1 MASTIMRSTSRRD
14 RNLASLS
21 VAAMLCAAGC
31 ASNIGQHDRSGPD
44 YRPDGAM
51 LIELEDGEGSAIDVV
66 TYPGGDRVDWK
77 KVELPE
83 DFAGVLQVRLLFNPP
98 RDGLE
103 ISFEVYD
110 ARFERVAVA
119 NPPPGSG
126 ARVLEA
132 EVKPAFGG
140 TYYFHIFAPTR
151 ADAAEY
157 MLAVRK
163 QRQDVSALVDDDAAL
178 PRIPDPPTLPAI
190 AAGDDEPQ
198 VAQQGG
204 GAQGQ
209 QQGGGAQGQQQ
220 PPGGGGSPPPP
231 DPIQEED
238 TSTALEPVRA
248 RVVTYQLGSDG
259 AVILT
264 VNRGTNDGV
273 ERGWTG
279 QMMMGNSG
287 RPLRGGTFT
296 VTRVTSGEAVG
307 QARVS
312 VDQIRANREVVLMPP
327 GYEAN

>member
-1 MASTIMRSTSRRD
+1 MMMRWNTKRAKNVASAG
-14 RNLASLS
+14 LA
-21 VAAMLCAAGC
+21 AALCAAGC
-31 ASNIGQHDRSGPD
+31 ASTIDQHKNSGPD
-44 YRPDGAM
+44 YRPDGAA
-51 LIELEDGEGSAIDVV
+51 LIELEDGEGAAVDIV

-83 DFAGVLQVRLLFNPP
+83 DFAGVLQVRLLFQPP

-110 ARFERVAVA
+110 ERFERVAVA
-119 NPPPGSG
+119 DPPPGSG

-140 TYYFHIFAPTR
+140 TYYFHVFAPRRT
-151 ADAAEY
+151 DAAEY

-163 QRQDVSALVDDDAAL
+163 QRQDVSALLDDDVGAL

-190 AAGDDEPQ
+190 VEGGGQQ

-204 GAQGQ
+204 GGQEQPHGGGGQGQ
-209 QQGGGAQGQQQ
+209 PQ
-220 PPGGGGSPPPP
+220 GGGGSPPPP
-231 DPIQEED
+231 DPIQD
-238 TSTALEPVRA
+238 DDRTPALEPIRA

-312 VDQIRANREVVLMPP
+312 VDQIRANRDVVLMPP